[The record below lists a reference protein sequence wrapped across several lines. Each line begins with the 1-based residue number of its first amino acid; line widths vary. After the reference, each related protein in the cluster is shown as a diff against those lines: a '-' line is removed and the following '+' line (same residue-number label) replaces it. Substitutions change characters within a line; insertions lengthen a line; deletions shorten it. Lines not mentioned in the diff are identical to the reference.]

1 MGEGAV
7 KKLISRKVLL
17 ETPIFTV
24 SDNWLIAPRDG
35 KVRRIMVEHGGS
47 TVAMPVD
54 EQGRILLVRQ
64 YRYPARKALW
74 ELPAGKIDPGET
86 ALQAAKR
93 ELIEETG
100 FRARRWRKLTTYY
113 PSPGFQQEKMSIF
126 LATNLIPGEAQP
138 DHGEENLQRKW
149 FSAAK
154 LDSMIRNGQ
163 IVDGKTII
171 GYFLWRN
178 LTALEF

>member
-1 MGEGAV
+1 M

-54 EQGRILLVRQ
+54 EEHRVLLVRQ
-64 YRYPARKALW
+64 YRYPALQALW

-86 ALQAAKR
+86 ALQGAKR

-100 FRARRWRKLTTYY
+100 YRAKKWKKLTTYY

-126 LATNLIPGEAQP
+126 LAEDLVPGEAQP
-138 DHGEENLQRKW
+138 DHGEENLVRKW
-149 FSAAK
+149 FPAEK
-154 LDSMIRNGQ
+154 VESMIRRGQ
-163 IVDGKTII
+163 IRDGKTMI
-171 GYFLWRN
+171 GFYLWRASLN
-178 LTALEF
+178 

>member
-1 MGEGAV
+1 M

-24 SDNWLIAPRDG
+24 SDNWLIAPREG

-54 EQGRILLVRQ
+54 EEGRILLVRQ
-64 YRYPARKALW
+64 YRYAALKALW
-74 ELPAGKIDPGET
+74 ELPAGKIDAGET

-100 FRARRWRKLTTYY
+100 YRARNWKKLITYY

-126 LATNLIPGEAQP
+126 LATDLIAGEAKP
-138 DHGEENLQRKW
+138 DHGEENLERKW
-149 FSAAK
+149 FRAEEVER
-154 LDSMIRNGQ
+154 MIRNGK

-171 GYFLWRN
+171 GVSLFS
-178 LTALEF
+178 FKQ

>member
-1 MGEGAV
+1 M

-24 SDNWLIAPRDG
+24 SDNWLIAPREG

-54 EQGRILLVRQ
+54 DEGRILLVRQ
-64 YRYPARKALW
+64 YRYAALKALW
-74 ELPAGKIDPGET
+74 ELPAGKIDAGET

-100 FRARRWRKLTTYY
+100 YRARKWRKLITYY
-113 PSPGFQQEKMSIF
+113 PSPGFQQEKMSIY
-126 LATNLIPGEAQP
+126 LATGLIAGEAKP
-138 DHGEENLQRKW
+138 DHGEENLERKW
-149 FSAAK
+149 FAAAEVER
-154 LDSMIRNGQ
+154 MIRKGV
-163 IVDGKTII
+163 IIDGKSII
-171 GYFLWRN
+171 GFHLWKA
-178 LTALEF
+178 T